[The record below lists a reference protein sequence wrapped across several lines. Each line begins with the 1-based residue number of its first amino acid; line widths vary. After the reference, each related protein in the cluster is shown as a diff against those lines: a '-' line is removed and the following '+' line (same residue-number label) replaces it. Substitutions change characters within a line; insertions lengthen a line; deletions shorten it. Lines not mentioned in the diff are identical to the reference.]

1 MSVTTSDDEAP
12 LNRPVSEKRAGGHSL
27 QVAEPGI
34 PVRRAAARLPL
45 DTTSYPGPPA
55 WDEGRPGAAERVGP
69 QAVDAPEPSA
79 NPPLRPFLGWAALG
93 TAGIAAVELAGTR
106 LGNLPLQG
114 QASWLFQI
122 PLAAKTPLQLL
133 AWAGIV
139 AVGVSWLGLG
149 SLVRRG
155 NLGTARLLVL
165 LALWSALLVVGPP
178 LFSND
183 VYSYAAQGRLAAL
196 GLDPFRT
203 GVASL
208 PPGPIEG
215 SVNPFWLY
223 TPAPYGPLFIALA
236 KVAMVAA
243 GPSAI
248 LAAMLLRGVELVGVG
263 LSAWALPRIA
273 RSLGV
278 DPARALW
285 LAVLSPLALVS
296 FVASGHNDA
305 LMVGLLLVSLAL
317 ALEDHPLFAVVVA
330 ALGAAVKVPALAGV
344 VFVTLAWARSRPPG
358 WPRVAAIGAGAA
370 TAAATLAAVTIASGL
385 GWGWLDPAT
394 LLTPTDSTI
403 VAAPVT
409 ALGFGLH
416 HLLGSRISLSTARSV
431 FEVLGAAV
439 GLVAG
444 LALTTRVN
452 RHNLPTALA
461 AVLFV
466 AVLASPVVW
475 PWYLTW
481 GLAVAA
487 ATRFQRSRLLALV
500 AGAGALLVGVNG
512 GPAVHP
518 VAWWAVVAVVALL
531 GAWGL
536 SQGRWRAALAPS
548 AAPPA
553 GLGATPRATGGP
565 GVEDA
570 RSGDGGSQHGPGS
583 RPTSSDPSGAVDAD
597 RPAEPEP
604 ALTLS
609 RSGSSR

>member
-1 MSVTTSDDEAP
+1 M
-12 LNRPVSEKRAGGHSL
+12 SEKRASAHSL
-27 QVAEPGI
+27 RVAE
-34 PVRRAAARLPL
+34 
-45 DTTSYPGPPA
+45 S
-55 WDEGRPGAAERVGP
+55 GRPGRHGAPQPPRDTTARPGSSRRVQRCPGSRRRVDLDAWPAGASERPVN
-69 QAVDAPEPSA
+69 A
-79 NPPLRPFLGWAALG
+79 PLRPFLAWAALG
-93 TAGIAAVELAGTR
+93 TLGIGAVELAGSR

-114 QASWLFQI
+114 QGSWLFQI
-122 PLAAKTPLQLL
+122 PLSATTPLHLL
-133 AWAGIV
+133 AWAGIL

-155 NLGTARLLVL
+155 DLGTTRLLVL

-203 GVASL
+203 GVAAL

-248 LAAMLLRGVELVGVG
+248 LASILLRGVELLGVG

-273 RSLGV
+273 GHLGV

-305 LMVGLLLVSLAL
+305 LMVGLLLASLAL
-317 ALEDHPLFAVVVA
+317 ALDDHPLFAVVVA
-330 ALGAAVKVPALAGV
+330 ALGVAVKVPALAGV
-344 VFVTLAWARSRPPG
+344 VFVTLAWARSQPRG

-370 TAAATLAAVTIASGL
+370 TAAATLASVTVASGL
-385 GWGWLDPAT
+385 GWGWLNPST

-403 VAAPVT
+403 LAAPVT

-416 HLLGSRISLSTARSV
+416 HLLGSRVSLPTARLV
-431 FEVLGAAV
+431 VEMLGGALGLAA
-439 GLVAG
+439 GLV
-444 LALTTRVN
+444 LTARVN
-452 RHNLPTALA
+452 RRNLPTALA

-487 ATRFQRSRLLALV
+487 GTRFQRSRLLALV
-500 AGAGALLVGVNG
+500 AGGGALLVGVNG
-512 GPAVHP
+512 GPAIHP
-518 VAWWAVVAVVALL
+518 VAWWTVATAVAVL

-548 AAPPA
+548 GASAAGLDAARRPA
-553 GLGATPRATGGP
+553 GMVEA
-565 GVEDA
+565 EDA
-570 RSGDGGSQHGPGS
+570 AEAPGAA
-583 RPTSSDPSGAVDAD
+583 DPG
-597 RPAEPEP
+597 EPEP
-604 ALTLS
+604 AFALS
-609 RSGSSR
+609 QGGSSR